1 MHKLLARQ
9 LAKAAKAS
17 GEVDLQAL
25 LALVAAAYEQS
36 DADRQR
42 TDRSMSLMI
51 GELEQLNHGLDQLV
65 RERTAELR
73 EREFELQAQNL
84 RFDAAL
90 ENMPQGLC
98 MFDRNE
104 RLIVCNERYGEMYGL
119 SPVQTKPGV
128 TLRSILEARVQRG
141 YHPDEPGLYVENILA
156 KVK

>member
-90 ENMPQGLC
+90 ENMPQGLAC
-98 MFDRNE
+98 STATS
-104 RLIVCNERYGEMYGL
+104 G
-119 SPVQTKPGV
+119 
-128 TLRSILEARVQRG
+128 
-141 YHPDEPGLYVENILA
+141 
-156 KVK
+156 